1 VTLAQHYVSML
12 KEGWRDV
19 FADRRTHRRAIE
31 HALAWPAAMGERT
44 ISQSICILGRSQ
56 QDWNADYKFFS
67 RSPWKPEQLF
77 DPIIDEY
84 LKRYPKGPVVMS
96 MDDTKVHKT
105 GKHIPGA
112 SWHRDPMSPPFHVNF
127 IWGLRFLQ
135 ASLTFPHYQEGNFSA
150 RAFPVR
156 FQHVPV
162 VRKPRKAATEDE
174 LKQYRAARKDQNLST
189 AALRLVEDFR
199 QLLDQKGAADR
210 SLLVPV
216 DGSFCNQ
223 TFFKTPIPKVD
234 MLARCRKDARLCF
247 PAPAESRRKYA
258 AEVFTPED
266 VRKSN
271 RLDWKQTPIYFGS
284 KCRRVR
290 YKVLDNVLWRRG
302 AATRLLR
309 LIVIAPVPYKMSPH
323 SRTNYREPAYLLATD
338 LKTSPKKLL
347 QHYLDRWQIEVN
359 HRDEKALLAVGHPQV
374 WSPLSVPRQPAFT
387 VACYSMVLLACLRHS
402 GPGRT
407 HHFAPLPK
415 WRKSQPRRPS
425 LQDMLTLLR
434 KNLCETSV
442 SSMLDVNFAKNLT
455 IYSKT

>member
-1 VTLAQHYVSML
+1 ML

-31 HALAWPAAMGERT
+31 HALAWPAAMGDRT

-56 QDWNADYKFFS
+56 QDWN
-67 RSPWKPEQLF
+67 
-77 DPIIDEY
+77 
-84 LKRYPKGPVVMS
+84 
-96 MDDTKVHKT
+96 
-105 GKHIPGA
+105 
-112 SWHRDPMSPPFHVNF
+112 
-127 IWGLRFLQ
+127 
-135 ASLTFPHYQEGNFSA
+135 
-150 RAFPVR
+150 
-156 FQHVPV
+156 
-162 VRKPRKAATEDE
+162 
-174 LKQYRAARKDQNLST
+174 
-189 AALRLVEDFR
+189 ALRLVEDFR

-271 RLDWKQTPIYFGS
+271 RLDWKQTRIYFGS

-309 LIVIAPVPYKMSPH
+309 LIVIAPVPHKMSPH

-338 LKTSPKKLL
+338 LQTSPKKLL

-359 HRDEKALLAVGHPQV
+359 HRDA
-374 WSPLSVPRQPAFT
+374 
-387 VACYSMVLLACLRHS
+387 
-402 GPGRT
+402 
-407 HHFAPLPK
+407 
-415 WRKSQPRRPS
+415 
-425 LQDMLTLLR
+425 
-434 KNLCETSV
+434 
-442 SSMLDVNFAKNLT
+442 
-455 IYSKT
+455 

>member
-1 VTLAQHYVSML
+1 ML

-31 HALAWPAAMGERT
+31 HALAWPAAMGDRT

-96 MDDTKVHKT
+96 MDDTQVHKT

-247 PAPAESRRKYA
+247 PAPAESRRKY
-258 AEVFTPED
+258 
-266 VRKSN
+266 
-271 RLDWKQTPIYFGS
+271 G
-284 KCRRVR
+284 
-290 YKVLDNVLWRRG
+290 RG
-302 AATRLLR
+302 LHTR
-309 LIVIAPVPYKMSPH
+309 
-323 SRTNYREPAYLLATD
+323 
-338 LKTSPKKLL
+338 
-347 QHYLDRWQIEVN
+347 
-359 HRDEKALLAVGHPQV
+359 
-374 WSPLSVPRQPAFT
+374 
-387 VACYSMVLLACLRHS
+387 
-402 GPGRT
+402 
-407 HHFAPLPK
+407 
-415 WRKSQPRRPS
+415 RRPQIQSLGLEANPYLFRLEMSQGS
-425 LQDMLTLLR
+425 LQSPR
-434 KNLCETSV
+434 
-442 SSMLDVNFAKNLT
+442 
-455 IYSKT
+455 